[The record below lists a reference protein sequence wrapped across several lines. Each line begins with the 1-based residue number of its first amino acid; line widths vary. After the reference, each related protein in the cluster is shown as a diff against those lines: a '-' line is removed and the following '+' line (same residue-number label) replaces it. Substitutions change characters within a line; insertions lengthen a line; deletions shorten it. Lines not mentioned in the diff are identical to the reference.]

1 MAMLVKQ
8 NPFRQ
13 YLFLFIR
20 NNLTITNS
28 KTTEWKNICFE
39 MKTSKNYIQ
48 TVTRL
53 NFFFFKVMI
62 NDAFMQIFIYIFLIW
77 GLDFFYLEI
86 LM

>member
-1 MAMLVKQ
+1 MRKKNLMAMLVKQ

-53 NFFFFKVMI
+53 NFFLKRY
-62 NDAFMQIFIYIFLIW
+62 D
-77 GLDFFYLEI
+77 
-86 LM
+86 